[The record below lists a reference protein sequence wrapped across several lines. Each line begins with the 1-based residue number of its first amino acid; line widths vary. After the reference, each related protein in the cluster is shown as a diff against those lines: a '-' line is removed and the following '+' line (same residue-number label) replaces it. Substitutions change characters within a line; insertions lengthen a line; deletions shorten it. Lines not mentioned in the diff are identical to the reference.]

1 MATVEESLLGSR
13 TQARRATR
21 PAGVVRGLV
30 WVGIWL
36 ALLALGVEWL
46 ARQTFVQAWLPAPG
60 WGGKSLQFEVQ
71 LHLLEQF
78 AQAGPVDCL
87 FLGSSVVHLGIDPQA
102 VSAAYR
108 EATGSG
114 LRCFNFGVWGLDAAS
129 AETLARLLLD
139 EYDIPLL
146 VYGTTARDYLPDPE
160 AAKLLNSPWVQN
172 RQGPTTT
179 RGWLLEH
186 SYALRYL
193 AALYTRAH
201 VDNQW
206 VQQVMQVDV
215 ATQPDGYYRED
226 ETAILTDPPDR
237 NAPEEQLYVWMLSEY
252 RVSAESLA
260 GLSHLVSL
268 NTPEQRIMVVEVP
281 LHPSIFA
288 FLPHGQADYADFLAQ
303 AGAVIQTAGQ
313 PTLWAT
319 SVPPAIPDAGWSDRF
334 HLNTTGAAQY
344 SRELGLWLA
353 EAAPPA
359 AQSLSNLAA
368 GQERYP

>member
-13 TQARRATR
+13 EQARRAAR
-21 PAGVVRGLV
+21 PIGAVRSLV
-30 WVGIWL
+30 WVGVWL
-36 ALLALGVEWL
+36 TVLALGVEWL
-46 ARQTFVQAWLPAPG
+46 TRQAAVQAWLPAPG

-87 FLGSSVVHLGIDPQA
+87 FLGSSVVHLGIDPQV
-102 VSAAYR
+102 VSAAYQ
-108 EATGSG
+108 EATGG
-114 LRCFNFGVWGLDAAS
+114 ALRCFNFGVWGLDAAS
-129 AETLARLLLD
+129 AETLARLLMD
-139 EYDIPLL
+139 EYRIPLL
-146 VYGTTARDYLPDPE
+146 IYGTTARDYLPDPE
-160 AAKLLNSPWVQN
+160 AAKILDSPWAQN
-172 RQGPTTT
+172 RQGPATP

-186 SYALRYL
+186 SSALRYL

-215 ATQPDGYYRED
+215 ATQADGYYREA
-226 ETAILTDPPDR
+226 ETAVLTDPPDL

-252 RVSAESLA
+252 RVSAEALTGLTNLA
-260 GLSHLVSL
+260 AL
-268 NTPEQRIMVVEVP
+268 NRPGQRVMVVEVP

-288 FLPHGQADYADFLAQ
+288 FLPQGQVDYAAFLEQ
-303 AGAVIQTAGQ
+303 AGAVIQTAGL

-319 SVPPAIPDAGWSDRF
+319 SVPQNIPDAGWSDRF

-344 SRELGLWLA
+344 SRALGLWLA

-359 AQSLSNLAA
+359 LSLSSLAA